1 MHAFTR
7 PLMVAFTLACAVAPA
22 LPFALDRASAKDAD
36 TAQVQQAP
44 KQIQLTEKEIE
55 GVIAAKGEIDAIME
69 KLPEGTEQ
77 PDVKTLARLDAVAK
91 KHGFADYAEYD
102 LVTTNITLALNGV
115 DPQTKKYV
123 GQDMLLK
130 QQIAEVQG
138 DKTMSAQEKKD
149 ALDQLDEAAK
159 AVTPLQFPG
168 NAALV
173 TKYYDQLGPL
183 MSQDD

>member
-1 MHAFTR
+1 MYTLTR
-7 PLMVAFTLACAVAPA
+7 PLIVALILGCAAPPLLLAQGSA
-22 LPFALDRASAKDAD
+22 FAMDAEA
-36 TAQVQQAP
+36 AQAQQAP
-44 KQIQLTEKEIE
+44 KQIELTEKEIT
-55 GVIAAKGEIDAIME
+55 GVIAAKGEIDAILE
-69 KLPEGTEQ
+69 KLPEGAEQ
-77 PDVKTLARLDAVAK
+77 PDAKTLARLDAAAK

-102 LVTTNITLALNGV
+102 LVITNITLVLDGV

-130 QQIAEVQG
+130 QQIAEIQG
-138 DKTMSAQEKKD
+138 DKTMSATEKKN

-173 TKYYDQLGPL
+173 TKHYDQLGPL